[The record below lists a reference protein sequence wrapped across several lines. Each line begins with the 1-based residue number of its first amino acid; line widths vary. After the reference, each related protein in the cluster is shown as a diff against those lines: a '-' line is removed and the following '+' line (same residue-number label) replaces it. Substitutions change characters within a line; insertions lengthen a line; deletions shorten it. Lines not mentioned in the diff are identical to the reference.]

1 MSDPQSSAHS
11 VDADAALTSRRAVIQ
26 AVMGVSFGLAGLS
39 VLSIVAGLKPELE
52 QTPDRE
58 PVKTG
63 DVLVFAQGPKAGQ
76 PITPDDIPLESGAV
90 LAFPMDADTKVVKGA
105 EVKNTLV
112 LARNAAGVVAFS
124 AVCTHL
130 GCTVSVWRNDA
141 LYCPCHNTLFDP
153 FDQARVTAGPA
164 PRPLAALP
172 VKLEG
177 NQIVVSGEFQ
187 GKVGV

>member
-1 MSDPQSSAHS
+1 MSDPQFSA
-11 VDADAALTSRRAVIQ
+11 DFIGADAALTSRRAVIQ

-39 VLSIVAGLKPELE
+39 VLSIAAGLKPKLE

-76 PITPDDIPLESGAV
+76 PITPNDIPLESGSV
-90 LAFPMDADTKVVKGA
+90 LAFPMNADSKVVKGA

-112 LARNAAGVVAFS
+112 LARNTAGVVAFS

-130 GCTVSVWRNDA
+130 GCTVSVWRDDA
-141 LYCPCHNTLFDP
+141 LDCPCHNSHFDP
-153 FDQARVTAGPA
+153 FNQAKVTAGPA

-177 NQIVVSGEFQ
+177 NQIVVDGEFQ